1 VLTLVAVAVL
11 IVGAFAAWK
20 YFGSGSSVNKAAG
33 TVSGTAASEPAKT
46 AEPSHGEEQKTAE
59 PPQNGPAVS
68 GQKPAQRKNLSY
80 EEQAKI
86 VELTSLAAI
95 YYREGGCQK
104 ALPTYQQ
111 ILDID
116 PGNARAYAAVQKC
129 YAKARGGV
137 PVAPATTTTPTT
149 PPNP

>member
-1 VLTLVAVAVL
+1 VFPLVAVAVL